1 MVTRVY
7 SIGMRR
13 FAITLTNAAAPSSSA
28 WTIECVKDMSAGG
41 REVVVLGM
49 DQIAASAEE
58 MAFARACDH
67 IDKWLLS
74 TR

>member
-1 MVTRVY
+1 MATRTY
-7 SIGMRR
+7 SIGLRR
-13 FAITLTNAAAPSSSA
+13 FAITLTNAAASSSSA
-28 WTIECVKDMSAGG
+28 WTVEGVNDLSAGG
-41 REVVVLGM
+41 REVIVLGM
-49 DQIAASAEE
+49 DQIAASTEE

>member
-1 MVTRVY
+1 
-7 SIGMRR
+7 MRR
-13 FAITLTNAAAPSSSA
+13 FAITLTKAAAPSSSA

-41 REVVVLGM
+41 REVIVLGM

-58 MAFARACDH
+58 LAFARACDH

>member
-1 MVTRVY
+1 MSTRVY
-7 SIGMRR
+7 ATGMRR
-13 FAITLTNAAAPSSSA
+13 FVITLTKAAAPSSSA
-28 WTIECVKDMSAGG
+28 WTIERVKEMSASE
-41 REVVVLGM
+41 RDVVVLGI
-49 DQIAASAEE
+49 DQIATATEE